1 MRCLVLGGR
10 CSGQR
15 LGHPSYLLCRALETA
30 IPLCTGI
37 ERTWGWVQDMVTM
50 LDTPVKEGI
59 LIGDW

>member
-30 IPLCTGI
+30 DPFMHRYRAYLGV
-37 ERTWGWVQDMVTM
+37 GA
-50 LDTPVKEGI
+50 GH
-59 LIGDW
+59 GDHARHAR